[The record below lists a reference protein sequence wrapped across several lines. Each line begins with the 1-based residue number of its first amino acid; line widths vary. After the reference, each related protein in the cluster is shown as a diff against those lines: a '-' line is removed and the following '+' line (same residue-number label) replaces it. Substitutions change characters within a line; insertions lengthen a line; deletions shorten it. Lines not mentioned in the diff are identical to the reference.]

1 MLDILVKRRLLIFV
15 TLLVL
20 AVFAT
25 AKSLPA
31 MLFNL
36 SLAGNQGVGY
46 SAVVSALDEAG
57 TYVDEQTE
65 PGSTD
70 RAEGYRYA
78 LRRIDAFMPVFFTE
92 ANPAAPTIDRCPS
105 NLCKYGFDNPDTAY
119 VSIGPI
125 GPGFTYKITG
135 QLGTTPYN
143 TFQLFQMGPEGFQ
156 TGGTLE
162 LSEMQIDESG
172 TFELWLGTENTSG
185 HVNFMQM
192 RPSGFGQLIIRQLHY
207 DWETESE
214 MQLRVEAIPDETGS
228 SPSTD
233 ILTMEMMD
241 RRATGFAL
249 FIRSNMKT
257 YREIIRDAPVNALP
271 KAGAGV
277 DDGAFPTNFTS
288 TMRYEVSPGEAVL
301 IEIPQMD
308 LVYGNIQM
316 GNLWGES
323 LDYVTRTTSF
333 NRFQSHLDS
342 DRVYRYV
349 IATEDPGVPN
359 WLDAT
364 GHPAGGIFARWQS
377 PAGELAEPKTTR
389 MTIDELRDAL
399 PADHPLVT
407 PAERIEQIQA
417 RVRGYNR
424 RKNPVY

>member
-1 MLDILVKRRLLIFV
+1 MLGILVKRRLLVFI
-15 TLLVL
+15 TLLLVL
-20 AVFAT
+20 ILTT
-25 AKSLPA
+25 AKALPA
-31 MLFNL
+31 LLFNL
-36 SLAGNQGVGY
+36 GLAGNQGVGY

-57 TYVDEQTE
+57 TYVDDQTE

-125 GPGFTYKITG
+125 GPGFTYRITG

-162 LSEMQIDESG
+162 LSEMEIGEDG
-172 TFELWLGTENTSG
+172 AFELWLGTENTGG
-185 HVNFMQM
+185 HANFMQM
-192 RPSGFGQLIIRQLHY
+192 RASGFGQLIIRQLHY
-207 DWETESE
+207 DWETERE
-214 MQLRVEAIPDETGS
+214 MQLAVEAIPDDAGT
-228 SPSTD
+228 SPSTP
-233 ILTMEMMD
+233 ILTMDMMD

-257 YREIIRDAPVNALP
+257 YREIIETSPVNELP
-271 KAGAGV
+271 RAGAGV

-288 TMRYEVSPGEAVL
+288 TMRYDVDDGEAIL
-301 IEIPQMD
+301 IEIPKMD

-316 GNLWGES
+316 GNRWGES

-333 NRFQSHLDS
+333 NRFQSYLDS
-342 DRVYRYV
+342 DDVYRFV
-349 IATEDPGVPN
+349 IAMEDPGVPN

-364 GHPAGGIFARWQS
+364 GHPSGGIFARWQS
-377 PAGELAEPKTTR
+377 PQGDLPQPRTR
-389 MTIDELRDAL
+389 MLTLDELRAAL
-399 PADHPLVT
+399 PVGHPVVT
-407 PAERIEQIQA
+407 TSERVEQIQA